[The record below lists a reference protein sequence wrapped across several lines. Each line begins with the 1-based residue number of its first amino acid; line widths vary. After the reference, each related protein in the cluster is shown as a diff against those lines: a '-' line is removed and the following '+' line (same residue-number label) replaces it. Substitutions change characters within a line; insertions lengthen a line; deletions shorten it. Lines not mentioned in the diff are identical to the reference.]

1 VTQGRI
7 WVLGDDGKPA
17 PVNIMIGITDG
28 SFTEIVQGDLQ
39 AGQQVIMGTAHPTK
53 KSSKKS
59 RRRFG
64 F

>member
-1 VTQGRI
+1 
-7 WVLGDDGKPA
+7 LGDDGKPTA
-17 PVNIMIGITDG
+17 VNIMVGITDG